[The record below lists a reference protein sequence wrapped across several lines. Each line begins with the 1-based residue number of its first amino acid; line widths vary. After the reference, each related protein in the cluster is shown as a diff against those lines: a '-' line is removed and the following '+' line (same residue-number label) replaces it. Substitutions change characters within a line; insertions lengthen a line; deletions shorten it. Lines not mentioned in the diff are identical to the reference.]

1 MESFKEFAANQVPV
15 KSGEAAAEQN
25 GDLKANGVEMEDAT
39 YQGTSHRV
47 EITNQEPQNVKVDV
61 SEADSEEKVVS
72 QTYPLLSN
80 NPPDSPP
87 LAPGHRDQEDDEEH
101 LDLSKSFNRTASP
114 SPAALQ
120 RNKGALV
127 SKVGDEGVIKMHKFV
142 LHETANYY
150 YIVGS
155 DLLDSAF
162 RILKIDRTSD
172 PGELNITEDD
182 IVYTKKETQQI
193 LNAID
198 EGNRAT
204 GGLKI
209 KTSFWGLLGFIR
221 FTAQYYMIYVTK
233 RSQVAMIGG
242 HYIYQIDKTELM
254 PLVTA
259 GSTRAKSDRHP
270 EEARF
275 IGILNNLDLTRS
287 FYFSYSYDVT
297 RTLQHNIMRERQA
310 LQEGLAEPKNCD
322 HNDMFV
328 WNHHLL
334 RPAKALLRNPF
345 DWCLSIVHGY
355 VDQSALSVYWGRVV
369 YLTIIARRSRFFAGA
384 RFLKRGANDLGYVA
398 NDVETEQ
405 IVSEMLTTSFHSPGP
420 MLFANNRYTSHVQH
434 RGSIPLHWTQDSTG
448 VSPKPDIHLNV
459 VDPFFSAAALH
470 FDNLFKRYGTPIYVL
485 NLIKARER
493 TPRESK
499 LLREYTLA
507 VNYLNQFL
515 PKDKQILYHAWD
527 MSRASKSRDQ
537 DVIGSLEAI
546 ADDILPKTGF
556 FQNGNDEE
564 SGLKLQRGVARTNC
578 IDCLDRTNAAQ
589 FVIAKKAFGYQLQA
603 LGVIENP
610 QVEYDSDA
618 INLFTHMWHDH
629 GDTIAIQ
636 YGGSHLVNT
645 MSTYRKINQWTS
657 HSRDM
662 VESFKRYY
670 NNSFMDA
677 QRQEAYNLF
686 LGNYV
691 FDQDQP
697 MLWDLTTD
705 YYLHHSDP
713 RSMFGKRRP
722 SYRQWYT
729 SEYLESPKIPP
740 SIWPRELRDQP
751 LAYFDDFW
759 IEYYRPLAISSFR
772 KLFSFKMHSNL
783 RYIPISSTSGG
794 KYDLSPFKVRTAN
807 DSDGEGHEKAHGG
820 RKGVKIV
827 VPSDDTASTVGG
839 ETISTSI
846 DGRLASTPTSAV
858 EPTPTPKPSTLG
870 HWLDAQQ
877 QLHNSFHRRQYTGII
892 KEASFEVQ
900 SPALP
905 KIPKL
910 PTTTSTDLTNSSL
923 LLGPPTKEELALQAF
938 TSLISKSLDPQV
950 RQADEYKRYVN
961 HPSTIPLV
969 VTSDIDYSSAPLE
982 FLEYLSK
989 STSDPAE
996 HKVLRHFDD
1005 ERGAVTL
1012 TMEERAEASL
1022 DEYSEYLA
1030 TGALED
1036 PLTVLEEDGGKKRY
1050 KAYRK
1055 WLKGKSLFKQKPVM
1069 GEEMERG
1076 LDGRVV
1082 G

>member
-1 MESFKEFAANQVPV
+1 MESFKEFVSNQIAVKQGDDQASDDGGRFGLDGAEPPQTVPV
-15 KSGEAAAEQN
+15 G
-25 GDLKANGVEMEDAT
+25 GDSLPHALENFP
-39 YQGTSHRV
+39 S
-47 EITNQEPQNVKVDV
+47 
-61 SEADSEEKVVS
+61 DSDETEKILLEKRLHPS
-72 QTYPLLSN
+72 LSN
-80 NPPDSPP
+80 NPPDLPP
-87 LAPGHRDQEDDEEH
+87 LAPGQKDIEDEDEE
-101 LDLSKSFNRTASP
+101 LNLSKSFHRATTPSLSAPHRNR
-114 SPAALQ
+114 
-120 RNKGALV
+120 GALV
-127 SKVGDEGVIKMHKFV
+127 GKVGEEGVVKMHKFN

-162 RILKIDRTSD
+162 RILKIDRTSEA
-172 PGELNITEDD
+172 GELNITEDD

-193 LNAID
+193 LTAID

-204 GGLKI
+204 GGLKL
-209 KTSFWGLLGFIR
+209 KTSFWGLLGFVR
-221 FTAQYYMIYVTK
+221 FTSQYYMLYVTK
-233 RSQVAMIGG
+233 RSQVAMVGG
-242 HYIYQIDKTELM
+242 HFIYQIDKTELM
-254 PLVTA
+254 HLVTA
-259 GSTRAKSDRHP
+259 ASTRAKSDRHID
-270 EEARF
+270 EARYL
-275 IGILNNLDLTRS
+275 GILNNLDLTRS

-310 LQEGLAEPKNCD
+310 LQEGLPEYHKPD

-328 WNHHLL
+328 WNHYLL
-334 RPAKALLRNPF
+334 EPARQVLKNPD

-369 YLTIIARRSRFFAGA
+369 YVTIIARRSRFFAGA

-420 MLFANNRYTSHVQH
+420 SLYANNKYTSYVQH
-434 RGSIPLHWTQDSTG
+434 RGSIPLYWAQDSSG

-459 VDPFFSAAALH
+459 ADPFFSAAALH
-470 FDNLFKRYGTPIYVL
+470 FDNLFMRYGAPIYVL

-499 LLREYTLA
+499 LLQEYTAA

-515 PKDKQILYHAWD
+515 PKDKKILYHAWD

-537 DVIGSLEAI
+537 DVIGTLEAI
-546 ADDILPKTGF
+546 AEDIVPKTSF

-564 SGLKLQRGVARTNC
+564 SGLKLQSGVARTNC
-578 IDCLDRTNAAQ
+578 VDCLDRTNAAQ
-589 FVIAKKAFGYQLQA
+589 FVIAKKALGYQLQA
-603 LGVIENP
+603 LGVIEDP
-610 QVEYDSDA
+610 SVEYDSDA
-618 INLFTHMWHDH
+618 VNLFTHMWHDH
-629 GDTIAIQ
+629 GDTIAVQ

-691 FDQDQP
+691 FSQGQP

-722 SYRQWYT
+722 SYRHWYT
-729 SEYLESPKIPP
+729 DEYLNSPQMPP
-740 SIWPRELRDQP
+740 SLWPRDLRHQP
-751 LAYFDDFW
+751 LAYFDDYW
-759 IEYYRPLAISSFR
+759 VEYYRPLNISSFR

-794 KYDLSPFKVRTAN
+794 KYDLSPFKVRTAHE
-807 DSDGEGHEKAHGG
+807 SDGEGGHDK

-827 VPSDDTASTVGG
+827 APSDDASTVATASTSAAGHLK
-839 ETISTSI
+839 SAPPSSI
-846 DGRLASTPTSAV
+846 
-858 EPTPTPKPSTLG
+858 EPTPKPNTLG
-870 HWLDAQQ
+870 PWLDAQHL
-877 QLHNSFHRRQYTGII
+877 LHNTLQRRNNYTGII
-892 KEASFEVQ
+892 KEPSFEVQ
-900 SPALP
+900 SPTAIP
-905 KIPKL
+905 RVPKL
-910 PTTTSTDLTNSSL
+910 PLAGSTDLTNSSL
-923 LLGPPTKEELALQAF
+923 LTPATKEELALQAF
-938 TSLISKSLDPQV
+938 TALISSSLNPSA
-950 RQADEYKRYVN
+950 RQLSEYKRYVT
-961 HPSTIPLV
+961 HPSKIPLIT
-969 VTSDIDYSSAPLE
+969 TSATDYSSAPIE
-982 FLEYLSK
+982 YLEYLSK
-989 STSDPAE
+989 TTSSHDPAE
-996 HKVLRHFDD
+996 AYPQDSIMRHYDD

-1012 TMEERAEASL
+1012 TMDEKAEASL
-1022 DEYSEYLA
+1022 EEYREYVESGKVEEPLKV
-1030 TGALED
+1030 TEEEEMGA
-1036 PLTVLEEDGGKKRY
+1036 KKRY

-1055 WLKGKSLFKQKPVM
+1055 WLRGKSLFKQKPVV
-1069 GEEMERG
+1069 GEEMEG
-1076 LDGRVV
+1076 MDVDGRGVL
-1082 G
+1082 

>member
-1 MESFKEFAANQVPV
+1 MESFKEFTANNVQ
-15 KSGEAAAEQN
+15 KQN
-25 GDLKANGVEMEDAT
+25 GDGDGDQHKDDERAVNGAQQRESQNGSTQQRTEDLNAKSTETLKVESNE
-39 YQGTSHRV
+39 
-47 EITNQEPQNVKVDV
+47 
-61 SEADSEEKVVS
+61 SEEAEKDVP
-72 QTYPLLSN
+72 QMYPLLSN
-80 NPPDSPP
+80 NPPESPP
-87 LAPGHRDQEDDEEH
+87 LGNGQRESEDDEEEIN
-101 LDLSKSFNRTASP
+101 LSKSFNRTTSP
-114 SPAALQ
+114 SPAAFQ
-120 RNKGALV
+120 RNRGALV
-127 SKVGDEGVIKMHKFV
+127 SKVGDEGVVKMHKFT
-142 LHETANYY
+142 LHETATYY

-155 DLLDSAF
+155 DLLDSAY
-162 RILKIDRTSD
+162 RILKIDRTSE
-172 PGELNITEDD
+172 PGELNVTEDD

-204 GGLKI
+204 GGLKL

-221 FTAQYYMIYVTK
+221 FTAHYYMLYVTK

-254 PLVTA
+254 PLVMA
-259 GSTRAKSDRHP
+259 GSSRVKTDRHL

-275 IGILNNLDLTRS
+275 LGILNNLDLTRS

-310 LQEGLAEPKNCD
+310 LQEGLAEPRKSD

-334 RPAKALLRNPF
+334 KPAKAVLRNPF
-345 DWCLSIVHGY
+345 DWCISIVHGY

-369 YLTIIARRSRFFAGA
+369 YVTILARRSRFFAGA

-405 IVSEMLTTSFHSPGP
+405 IVSEMLTTSFHAPGP
-420 MLFANNRYTSHVQH
+420 VLFANDRYTSYVQH

-485 NLIKARER
+485 NLVKSRER

-499 LLREYTLA
+499 LLKEYTTA

-546 ADDILPKTGF
+546 AEEILPKTGF
-556 FQNGNDEE
+556 FQNSNDEE
-564 SGLKLQRGVARTNC
+564 SGLKLQNGVARTNC

-589 FVIAKKAFGYQLQA
+589 FVIAKKALGYQLQA
-603 LGVIENP
+603 LGVIEHP
-610 QVEYDSDA
+610 SVEYDSDA
-618 INLFTHMWHDH
+618 VNLFTHMWHDH

-645 MSTYRKINQWTS
+645 MATYRKINQWTS

-670 NNSFMDA
+670 TNSFMDA

-691 FDQDQP
+691 FAQGQP

-729 SEYLESPKIPP
+729 PEYLESPSMPP
-740 SIWPRELRDQP
+740 SIWPRELRDRP

-759 IEYYRPLAISSFR
+759 VEYYRPLAVSSFK

-783 RYIPISSTSGG
+783 RYIPLSSTAAG

-807 DSDGEGHEKAHGG
+807 ESDGENHHHGI

-827 VPSDDTASTVGG
+827 APSDDTVVTSDGASITN
-839 ETISTSI
+839 TAPS
-846 DGRLASTPTSAV
+846 SAV

-870 HWLDAQQ
+870 PWLDAQQ
-877 QLHNSFHRRQYTGII
+877 QLQNTLRRRQYTGII
-892 KEASFEVQ
+892 KEPSFEVQ
-900 SPALP
+900 SHAVP
-905 KIPKL
+905 KIPHL
-910 PTTTSTDLTNSSL
+910 PTATTSDLTNSSML
-923 LLGPPTKEELALQAF
+923 AGPPTKEELALQAF

-950 RQADEYKRYVN
+950 RQADEYQRYVA
-961 HPSTIPLV
+961 HPSNIPLV
-969 VTSDIDYSSAPLE
+969 VSSDIDYSTAPLE

-989 STSDPAE
+989 TTSDPAE
-996 HKVLRHFDD
+996 HRVLRHYDD
-1005 ERGAVTL
+1005 VRGAVSL

-1022 DEYSEYLA
+1022 DEYTEYIA
-1030 TGALED
+1030 SGTVED
-1036 PLTVLEEDGGKKRY
+1036 PLAVSEEDGSKKRY

-1055 WLKGKSLFKQKPVM
+1055 WLKGKSLFKQRPDV
-1069 GEEMERG
+1069 GEDLER
-1076 LDGRVV
+1076 
-1082 G
+1082 

>member
-1 MESFKEFAANQVPV
+1 MESFKEFTANRILV
-15 KSGEAAAEQN
+15 KSDETSSEQN
-25 GDLKANGVEMEDAT
+25 VHPLGGPDGVDQEGLEDSPDSPKAGSPQDLSKPLTVTTDDADD
-39 YQGTSHRV
+39 GEKSV
-47 EITNQEPQNVKVDV
+47 PQVY
-61 SEADSEEKVVS
+61 S
-72 QTYPLLSN
+72 LLSN

-87 LAPGHRDQEDDEEH
+87 QRPGKRDEEDDDEE

-120 RNKGALV
+120 RNKGATV
-127 SKVGDEGVIKMHKFV
+127 GKVGEEGVVRMHKFT

-162 RILKIDRTSD
+162 RILKIERTSES
-172 PGELNITEDD
+172 GELNITEDD

-204 GGLKI
+204 GGLKV
-209 KTSFWGLLGFIR
+209 KTSFWGLLGFVR

-259 GSTRAKSDRHP
+259 ASMRAKADRHIQ
-270 EEARF
+270 EARF
-275 IGILNNLDLTRS
+275 ISILGNLDLTRS

-310 LQEGLAEPKNCD
+310 LQEGLTEPLKRD

-334 RPAKALLRNPF
+334 EPAKRLLRNPF

-369 YLTIIARRSRFFAGA
+369 YVTIIARRSRFFAGA
-384 RFLKRGANDLGYVA
+384 RYLKRGANDLGYVA

-405 IVSEMLTTSFHSPGP
+405 IVSEMLTTSFHGPGP
-420 MLFANNRYTSHVQH
+420 QLFANNKYTSYVQH
-434 RGSIPLHWTQDSTG
+434 RGSIPLHWTQDNTG

-470 FDNLFKRYGTPIYVL
+470 FDNLFRRYGTPIYVL
-485 NLIKARER
+485 NLVKARER
-493 TPRESK
+493 VPRESK
-499 LLREYTLA
+499 LLKEYTLA

-527 MSRASKSRDQ
+527 MSRTSKSRDG
-537 DVIGSLEAI
+537 DVIGSLEGI
-546 ADDILPKTGF
+546 AEDILPKTGF

-564 SGLKLQRGVARTNC
+564 SGLKLQSGVARTNC

-589 FVIAKKAFGYQLQA
+589 FVIAKKALGYQLQA
-603 LGVIENP
+603 LGVIEDTS
-610 QVEYDSDA
+610 VEYDSDA
-618 INLFTHMWHDH
+618 VNLFTHMWHDH
-629 GDTIAIQ
+629 GDTIAVQ

-645 MSTYRKINQWTS
+645 MATYRKINQWTS

-691 FDQDQP
+691 FDLDKP

-713 RSMFGKRRP
+713 RSMFGRRRP

-729 SEYLESPKIPP
+729 PEYLESPQVPP
-740 SIWPRELRDQP
+740 STWPRELRDRP
-751 LAYFDDFW
+751 LSYFDDFW
-759 IEYYRPLAISSFR
+759 VEYYRPLAISSFK

-783 RYIPISSTSGG
+783 RYIPLSSTLSG
-794 KYDLSPFKVRTAN
+794 KYDFSPFKVRTAN
-807 DSDGEGHEKAHGG
+807 ESDGEGLDKTLPA
-820 RKGVKIV
+820 RKGVRIV
-827 VPSDDTASTVGG
+827 TPSDDAAA
-839 ETISTSI
+839 SI
-846 DGRLASTPTSAV
+846 DSVLTSAAPSAM
-858 EPTPTPKPSTLG
+858 EPTPKPNTLG
-870 HWLDAQQ
+870 PWLDAQQ
-877 QLHNSFHRRQYTGII
+877 QLHNTLQRRQYTGII
-892 KEASFEVQ
+892 KEPSFEVQ
-900 SPALP
+900 STSVP
-905 KIPKL
+905 KIPQL
-910 PTTTSTDLTNSSL
+910 PTTTMLTSDPTN
-923 LLGPPTKEELALQAF
+923 LGTQPLEPPTKAELALQAF

-950 RQADEYKRYVN
+950 RQAHEYQRYVT

-969 VTSDIDYSSAPLE
+969 VSSDIDYSSAPLE
-982 FLEYLSK
+982 FLEYLAK
-989 STSDPAE
+989 TASDPAE
-996 HKVLRHFDD
+996 HMVLRQYDE
-1005 ERGAVTL
+1005 ERGAVSLTL
-1012 TMEERAEASL
+1012 DERAEASV
-1022 DEYSEYLA
+1022 DEYAEYLA
-1030 TGALED
+1030 SGGVED
-1036 PLTVLEEDGGKKRY
+1036 PLTVLDEDGGKKRY

-1055 WLKGKSLFKQKPVM
+1055 WLKGKSLFKQRPVV
-1069 GEEMERG
+1069 GEEVE
-1076 LDGRVV
+1076 VV

>member
-1 MESFKEFAANQVPV
+1 MESFREFVSNQLPV
-15 KSGEAAAEQN
+15 QSADSDHGQDGSNNVKQQDFAEEQN
-25 GDLKANGVEMEDAT
+25 SPEDDASSDPS
-39 YQGTSHRV
+39 Q
-47 EITNQEPQNVKVDV
+47 QNK
-61 SEADSEEKVVS
+61 ADSGGSEFIEDVVP
-72 QTYPLLSN
+72 QVFPRLSN
-80 NPPDSPP
+80 NPPESPP
-87 LAPGHRDQEDDEEH
+87 LAPGKRDEEDEDEEM
-101 LDLSKSFNRTASP
+101 DLSKSFQRTASP
-114 SPAALQ
+114 SPTAFQ
-120 RNKGALV
+120 RNKGA
-127 SKVGDEGVIKMHKFV
+127 KVGKVGEEGVIKMHKFT

-162 RILKIDRTSD
+162 RILKIDRTSE

-182 IVYTKKETQQI
+182 IVYNKKETQQI
-193 LNAID
+193 LSAID

-204 GGLKI
+204 GGLKV

-242 HYIYQIDKTELM
+242 HYIYQIDGTDMM

-259 GSTRAKSDRHP
+259 ASTRVKTERHLD
-270 EEARF
+270 EARF
-275 IGILNNLDLTRS
+275 ISILGNLDLTRS

-297 RTLQHNIMRERQA
+297 RTLQHNIIREREA
-310 LQEGLAEPKNCD
+310 LQEGLPEPAKGD

-328 WNHHLL
+328 WNHYLL
-334 RPAKALLRNPF
+334 EPAKKILRNPF
-345 DWCLSIVHGY
+345 DWCLPIVHGY
-355 VDQSALSVYWGRVV
+355 VDQSALSIYWGRVV
-369 YLTIIARRSRFFAGA
+369 YVTIIARRSRFFAGA

-405 IVSEMLTTSFHSPGP
+405 IVSEMSTTSFHAPGP
-420 MLFANNRYTSHVQH
+420 VLFANNKYTSYVQH

-448 VSPKPDIHLNV
+448 VSPKPSIHLNV

-470 FDNLFKRYGTPIYVL
+470 FDNLFKRYGTPIYVF
-485 NLIKARER
+485 NLVKSRER

-499 LLREYTLA
+499 LLHEYTLA

-527 MSRASKSRDQ
+527 MSRASKSRDG

-546 ADDILPKTGF
+546 AEDILPKTGF

-564 SGLKLQRGVARTNC
+564 SGLRLQSGVARTNC

-589 FVIAKKAFGYQLQA
+589 FVIAKKALGYQLQA
-603 LGVIENP
+603 LGAIEGTSI
-610 QVEYDSDA
+610 EYDSDA

-629 GDTIAIQ
+629 GDTIAVQ

-645 MSTYRKINQWTS
+645 MATYRKINQWTS

-691 FDQDQP
+691 FAHDQP

-713 RSMFGKRRP
+713 RSMFGRRRP

-729 SEYLESPKIPP
+729 QEYLSSPQMPP
-740 SIWPRELRDQP
+740 SIWPRDLRDRP
-751 LAYFDDFW
+751 LGYFDDYW
-759 IEYYRPLAISSFR
+759 VEYYRPLAISSFK

-783 RYIPISSTSGG
+783 RYIPLAASSG
-794 KYDLSPFKVRTAN
+794 KYDFSPFKVRTTTTDTE
-807 DSDGEGHEKAHGG
+807 DSNNEKPATT

-827 VPSDDTASTVGG
+827 APSD
-839 ETISTSI
+839 ETSS
-846 DGRLASTPTSAV
+846 LAPTDSTPDNPA
-858 EPTPTPKPSTLG
+858 PKPSTLG
-870 HWLDAQQ
+870 PWLDAQQ
-877 QLHNSFHRRQYTGII
+877 HFHNSQRRQYTGII
-892 KEASFEVQ
+892 KEPSFEVQ
-900 SPALP
+900 SSSVP

-910 PTTTSTDLTNSSL
+910 PATTATGDLTGSALLVSS
-923 LLGPPTKEELALQAF
+923 PPTKAELALQSF
-938 TSLISKSLDPQV
+938 TALIAKSLDPQV
-950 RQADEYKRYVN
+950 HQDDEYQRYVT

-969 VTSDIDYSSAPLE
+969 VTSDIDYSAAPLE

-989 STSDPAE
+989 TAVDPAE
-996 HKVLRHFDD
+996 HRVLRDYDD
-1005 ERGAVTL
+1005 ERGAVSL
-1012 TMEERAEASL
+1012 TVQERAEASL
-1022 DEYSEYLA
+1022 DDYHEYLA
-1030 TGALED
+1030 SGAVED

-1055 WLKGKSLFKQKPVM
+1055 WLKGKSLFKQRP
-1069 GEEMERG
+1069 
-1076 LDGRVV
+1076 VV
-1082 G
+1082 GDDMEGVGA

>member
-1 MESFKEFAANQVPV
+1 MESFKEFTANQVPV
-15 KSGEAAAEQN
+15 SSGELHVEQD
-25 GDLKANGVEMEDAT
+25 GQPVLIDVKDEVATEDGSSPDT
-39 YQGTSHRV
+39 DVNSGGSYR
-47 EITNQEPQNVKVDV
+47 PPKVD
-61 SEADSEEKVVS
+61 SDDTDDTESPDSP
-72 QTYPLLSN
+72 TYALLSN

-87 LAPGHRDQEDDEEH
+87 LAPGKRDEEDDDEG
-101 LDLSKSFNRTASP
+101 LNLSKSFHRNSSP
-114 SPAALQ
+114 SPIALQ
-120 RNKGALV
+120 RNKGARV
-127 SKVGDEGVIKMHKFV
+127 GKVGEEGVIKMHKFT

-162 RILKIDRTSD
+162 RILKIDRTSET
-172 PGELNITEDD
+172 GELNITEDD
-182 IVYTKKETQQI
+182 VVYTKKETQQI

-221 FTAQYYMIYVTK
+221 FTAQSYMLYVTK

-259 GSTRAKSDRHP
+259 ASTRAKADRHP
-270 EEARF
+270 EESRF
-275 IGILNNLDLTRS
+275 IGILNNLDLGRS

-297 RTLQHNIMRERQA
+297 RTLQHNIIRERQA
-310 LQEGLAEPKNCD
+310 LQEGLAEPRQTD

-334 RPAKALLRNPF
+334 KPAKAVLRNPF

-369 YLTIIARRSRFFAGA
+369 YVTIIARRSRFFAGA

-405 IVSEMLTTSFHSPGP
+405 IVSEMLTTSFHGPGP
-420 MLFANNRYTSHVQH
+420 TLFANDRYTSYVQH

-470 FDNLFKRYGTPIYVL
+470 FDNLFQRYGTPIYVL

-499 LLREYTLA
+499 LLKEYTLA

-527 MSRASKSRDQ
+527 MSRASKSRDG

-546 ADDILPKTGF
+546 AEDILPKTGF
-556 FQNGNDEE
+556 FHNGGDHFQLQ
-564 SGLKLQRGVARTNC
+564 SGVVRTNC

-589 FVIAKKAFGYQLQA
+589 FVIAKKALGYQLQA
-603 LGVIENP
+603 LGVIEHP
-610 QVEYDSDA
+610 SVEYDSDA
-618 INLFTHMWHDH
+618 VNLFTHMWHDH
-629 GDTIAIQ
+629 GDTIAVQ

-645 MSTYRKINQWTS
+645 MATYRKINQWTS

-691 FDQDQP
+691 FARDKP

-722 SYRQWYT
+722 SYRRWYT
-729 SEYLESPKIPP
+729 PEHLESPTLPP
-740 SIWPRELRDQP
+740 TIWPHRLRDRP
-751 LAYFDDFW
+751 LGHFDDYW
-759 IEYYRPLAISSFR
+759 VEYYRPLAISSFK

-783 RYIPISSTSGG
+783 RYIPISSTASG
-794 KYDLSPFKVRTAN
+794 KYDFSPFKVRSGNEAGV
-807 DSDGEGHEKAHGG
+807 DEGQQQHDGGKSGNQ

-827 VPSDDTASTVGG
+827 VPSDDDASSMMTAKTKTAVN
-839 ETISTSI
+839 E
-846 DGRLASTPTSAV
+846 SA
-858 EPTPTPKPSTLG
+858 PAPTPKPNTLG
-870 HWLDAQQ
+870 PWLDAQQ
-877 QLHNSFHRRQYTGII
+877 QLHNTLAQQRRQYTGII
-892 KEASFEVQ
+892 KEPSFEVQ
-900 SPALP
+900 SPTGP

-910 PTTTSTDLTNSSL
+910 PTTLTNTANNSSL
-923 LLGPPTKEELALQAF
+923 LVGGPPTKAELALQSF

-950 RQADEYKRYVN
+950 RQADEYQRYVA
-961 HPSTIPLV
+961 HPSNIPLV
-969 VTSDIDYSSAPLE
+969 VSSDIDYSSAPLE

-989 STSDPAE
+989 TTSADPAK
-996 HKVLRHFDD
+996 HQVLRHFDD
-1005 ERGAVTL
+1005 ERGAVALTL
-1012 TMEERAEASL
+1012 EERAEANV
-1022 DEYSEYLA
+1022 DEYAEYLA
-1030 TGALED
+1030 SGEVED
-1036 PLTVLEEDGGKKRY
+1036 PLTVLDEDGGKKRY

-1055 WLKGKSLFKQKPVM
+1055 WLKGKSLFKQRPVV
-1069 GEEMERG
+1069 GEEA
-1076 LDGRVV
+1076 DG

>member
-1 MESFKEFAANQVPV
+1 MESFKEFVANQVAI
-15 KSGEAAAEQN
+15 AAAESD
-25 GDLKANGVEMEDAT
+25 GEKTGPSTGNGVNQVVFEDDT
-39 YQGTSHRV
+39 KRSPTVGINESS
-47 EITNQEPQNVKVDV
+47 PQAKVNSEGSEFPEDV
-61 SEADSEEKVVS
+61 VP
-72 QTYPLLSN
+72 QMYPLLSN
-80 NPPDSPP
+80 NPPGSPP
-87 LAPGHRDQEDDEEH
+87 LAPGKRDEEDDDEE
-101 LDLSKSFNRTASP
+101 LDFSKSLNRTASP
-114 SPAALQ
+114 SPVTLK
-120 RNKGALV
+120 RNKGA
-127 SKVGDEGVIKMHKFV
+127 KVGKVGEEGVIRMHKST

-162 RILKIDRTSD
+162 RILKIDRTSEL
-172 PGELNITEDD
+172 GELSITEDD

-221 FTAQYYMIYVTK
+221 FTAHYYMIYVTK

-242 HYIYQIDKTELM
+242 HYIYQIDKTDMM

-259 GSTRAKSDRHP
+259 ASTRLKTDHHL

-275 IGILNNLDLTRS
+275 IGILGNLDLTRS

-310 LQEGLAEPKNCD
+310 LYDGLAEPLKCD

-334 RPAKALLRNPF
+334 EPAKQALKNPF
-345 DWCLSIVHGY
+345 DWCVSIVHGY
-355 VDQSALSVYWGRVV
+355 VDQSALSIYWGRVV
-369 YLTIIARRSRFFAGA
+369 YVTIIARRSRFFAGA

-405 IVSEMLTTSFHSPGP
+405 IVSEMLTTSFHAPGP
-420 MLFANNRYTSHVQH
+420 VLFANNKYTSYVQH

-448 VSPKPDIHLNV
+448 VSPKPDIHLSV

-470 FDNLFKRYGTPIYVL
+470 FDNLFKRYGTPVYVL
-485 NLIKARER
+485 NLVKARER

-499 LLREYTLA
+499 LLKEYTLA
-507 VNYLNQFL
+507 INYLNQFL

-527 MSRASKSRDQ
+527 MSRASKSRDG
-537 DVIGSLEAI
+537 DVIASLEAI
-546 ADDILPKTGF
+546 AEDIMPKTGF
-556 FQNGNDEE
+556 FQNGNDEKT
-564 SGLKLQRGVARTNC
+564 GLKLQSGVARTNC

-589 FVIAKKAFGYQLQA
+589 FVIAKKALGYQLEA
-603 LGVIENP
+603 LGVMEGTSV
-610 QVEYDSDA
+610 QYDSDA

-629 GDTIAIQ
+629 GDTIAVQ

-645 MSTYRKINQWTS
+645 MATYRKINQWTS

-691 FDQDQP
+691 FAQDKP

-729 SEYLESPKIPP
+729 SEYLQSPSMPP
-740 SIWPRELRDQP
+740 SIWPREFRDRP
-751 LAYFDDFW
+751 VEYFDDYW
-759 IEYYRPLAISSFR
+759 VEYYRPLAISSFK

-783 RYIPISSTSGG
+783 RYIPISSTASG
-794 KYDLSPFKVRTAN
+794 KYDFSPFKVRNTAN
-807 DSDGEGHEKAHGG
+807 ESDGEGGHGKHTV

-827 VPSDDTASTVGG
+827 APSDDAASTMGM
-839 ETISTSI
+839 TDSI
-846 DGRLASTPTSAV
+846 ASSVSHSAL
-858 EPTPTPKPSTLG
+858 EPTPAPKPNTLG
-870 HWLDAQQ
+870 PWLDAQQ
-877 QLHNSFHRRQYTGII
+877 QLHNTLQRRQYTGII
-892 KEASFEVQ
+892 KEPSFEVQ
-900 SPALP
+900 SPSVP
-905 KIPKL
+905 KIPEL
-910 PTTTSTDLTNSSL
+910 PTTTTSDLTNSSL
-923 LLGPPTKEELALQAF
+923 LQPTKAELAVQSFA
-938 TSLISKSLDPQV
+938 SLVTRSLDPQA
-950 RQADEYKRYVN
+950 RQAGEYQRYVT
-961 HPSTIPLV
+961 HPSNIPLV
-969 VTSDIDYSSAPLE
+969 VSSDIDYSSAPLE

-989 STSDPAE
+989 TTSDPAE
-996 HKVLRHFDD
+996 HTVLRHYDE
-1005 ERGAVTL
+1005 ERGAVSL
-1012 TMEERAEASL
+1012 TMDERAEASL
-1022 DEYSEYLA
+1022 DEYTEYLA
-1030 TGALED
+1030 SGAVEN
-1036 PLTVLEEDGGKKRY
+1036 PLTVLHEDGEKKRY

-1055 WLKGKSLFKQKPVM
+1055 WLKGKSLFKQRP
-1069 GEEMERG
+1069 
-1076 LDGRVV
+1076 VV
-1082 G
+1082 GDDVDAL